1 MLSLAQAGGAL
12 GTLAVFRS
20 LLDDPVLSAFQKLCL
35 SQGAPAEKA
44 SLCGAFCAALY
55 QKTTDF
61 PGYVLG
67 KALEAETPYVKRQAM
82 GKEIPEALAD
92 TLKSELEILEK
103 ASSFTVEQVKQ
114 EIKWEGSLP
123 GWTNG
128 AHHFFAAYQ
137 EQMDHIAQRGYGIF
151 ASHHMFTV
159 TEKGLEPVFY
169 PETVRLADLTG
180 YGREREQA
188 VRNAQALLEGR
199 PAANV
204 LLYGDAGTGKST
216 CVKAIANEFRDQ
228 GLRLVELRKD
238 QLFRLPDLIGRLN
251 QMPLKF
257 ILFID
262 DLSFSKNDG
271 NFSALKAMLEG
282 SVAAKSP
289 NIVIYATSNRRH
301 LVLEKFSDREG
312 DEIHLNDTMQELS
325 SLSARFGLVI
335 TFVRPDRELYQEV
348 VRSYLTLYG
357 IAYNK
362 DVADRAEAYA
372 LQCGG
377 RSPRAARHF
386 AEFLASQGIGE
397 TN

>member
-1 MLSLAQAGGAL
+1 M
-12 GTLAVFRS
+12 T
-20 LLDDPVLSAFQKLCL
+20 
-35 SQGAPAEKA
+35 
-44 SLCGAFCAALY
+44 
-55 QKTTDF
+55 
-61 PGYVLG
+61 
-67 KALEAETPYVKRQAM
+67 M
-82 GKEIPEALAD
+82 GPEPITITFL
-92 TLKSELEILEK
+92 
-103 ASSFTVEQVKQ
+103 
-114 EIKWEGSLP
+114 
-123 GWTNG
+123 
-128 AHHFFAAYQ
+128 
-137 EQMDHIAQRGYGIF
+137 
-151 ASHHMFTV
+151 
-159 TEKGLEPVFY
+159 
-169 PETVRLADLTG
+169 
-180 YGREREQA
+180 
-188 VRNAQALLEGR
+188 
-199 PAANV
+199 
-204 LLYGDAGTGKST
+204 
-216 CVKAIANEFRDQ
+216 
-228 GLRLVELRKD
+228 
-238 QLFRLPDLIGRLN
+238 
-251 QMPLKF
+251 
-257 ILFID
+257 D

>member
-1 MLSLAQAGGAL
+1 M
-12 GTLAVFRS
+12 
-20 LLDDPVLSAFQKLCL
+20 
-35 SQGAPAEKA
+35 
-44 SLCGAFCAALY
+44 
-55 QKTTDF
+55 
-61 PGYVLG
+61 
-67 KALEAETPYVKRQAM
+67 
-82 GKEIPEALAD
+82 
-92 TLKSELEILEK
+92 
-103 ASSFTVEQVKQ
+103 
-114 EIKWEGSLP
+114 
-123 GWTNG
+123 
-128 AHHFFAAYQ
+128 
-137 EQMDHIAQRGYGIF
+137 
-151 ASHHMFTV
+151 
-159 TEKGLEPVFY
+159 
-169 PETVRLADLTG
+169 
-180 YGREREQA
+180 
-188 VRNAQALLEGR
+188 
-199 PAANV
+199 
-204 LLYGDAGTGKST
+204 
-216 CVKAIANEFRDQ
+216 
-228 GLRLVELRKD
+228 
-238 QLFRLPDLIGRLN
+238 
-251 QMPLKF
+251 
-257 ILFID
+257 
-262 DLSFSKNDG
+262 
-271 NFSALKAMLEG
+271 KAMLEG